1 MRIGGEGSKVRLT
14 AGRLMTG
21 HDGRRAT
28 CLILLILVQTS
39 ISAASEKLVT
49 DHIESELT
57 RPDHVVFS
65 GPGML
70 SETDIDS
77 TSGLIRGPF
86 GSFDPLE
93 RQNWYQDEF
102 SDRYGYGGLI
112 IVQSQTSD
120 LTGMIESVES
130 RGAIFQEFYPDNAA
144 IFSLD
149 VNQLSR
155 FNPIIGQSNDENI
168 RWVSPLPA
176 SFRIEPQ
183 LVTKS
188 FDSVSVELH
197 LIRGLSSVDIGQLE
211 FIIKDSSGDM
221 GANTWCDDRLCR
233 VEEISPIT
241 LARLLADDRVLYIS
255 EAADLETFDSIS
267 RSIIGLPSSEI
278 APPLDYDGTGEIIS
292 ITDTGLDGDH
302 QSLSDNIRAV
312 YNQFGPDNS
321 AADSNS
327 GHGTHIT
334 GIIVGNG
341 TLDNQTLGIAPAAE
355 VNFYQIE
362 YDTSGLLAR
371 WGTLYSMFSHSLQN
385 QARTHTNAWGSV
397 NQPGQYTADSHSADS
412 FIVDQPAY
420 LAIFSGGDIGQNQG
434 ATTTPPG
441 TAKNVLT
448 IGASTTGMGGTD
460 PQGSVWSNNSGGT
473 LDGRVKPDLVAPG
486 VEICSA
492 RASEATSVAGSDCSI
507 AIDQDATPLYVTG
520 TGSSM
525 ATAVASGAAL
535 IVREYLGQELGLT
548 EPDASLVK
556 AMLING
562 ATDLG
567 QPDIPNPSEGWGELN
582 VKQSIDPYDGSAKL
596 DLLIDTGRGL
606 GPGDALVQQVDVQGS
621 KLDITLVWTD
631 QEGSVSASDIA
642 PKLVNNLDLIV
653 TSPSGSVYAGN
664 SFFQG
669 FSTISTSSDNLNNVE
684 RVRIEVPEVGV
695 WKVEVRS
702 SAGVFQ
708 DGYSLVISGDAQWVD
723 HSDLTTSPESLRITN
738 DVIFEGEQLLIQM
751 KWRNEGN
758 IATGNYDVEIYDVTE
773 QQSISTI
780 TMPPLGPGETETW
793 SVQHAFASVGSH
805 MLELR
810 LDSLSDVIES
820 NDELVGTDNNIAHLE
835 VMISKQ
841 GLVIIPLDANGNE
854 VPPEEHGEASSR
866 LLEVL
871 STTTATFDFK
881 VKNIG
886 TSEATISVVS
896 TPVKQLMENGALSNP
911 SDEWTRVLSDS
922 GPITL
927 AANGQMNDNVSI
939 SISMIDET
947 ADPTSDE
954 TPVYAVPGTFVSR
967 VVVRDIQNPTILNS
981 RSFSVLV
988 PRVEGVQILA
998 SGLDD
1003 FSALPGEFASFD
1015 MSVLNT
1021 GNGPTEYVVDCQSQS
1036 GWATRIDSIL
1046 SESISLPELAR
1057 LEYVTIPIQVLVPQA
1072 SAGLPAAGHVET
1084 VDCIISSPNEG
1095 GPAESLST
1103 VLIVKESRR
1112 FETMLMDDAQSPLPP
1127 LAAAPDRQILN
1138 MVAIDTMLEIENIGN
1153 IHQTISM
1160 TISLSESTWDMEV
1173 IISPNSAIPTA
1184 IESFDGSSS
1193 FEFVLQGG
1201 SSKIILVSVT
1211 APPSASMGERAL
1223 LSFRTTEGNQ
1233 LSVVDSTRFVL
1244 EATPELGISSLD
1256 NVEALSG
1263 ELTEIPL
1270 SIINSGNVALDL
1282 SWSFFNE
1289 LDSWST
1295 ALQSITPTSI
1305 QPNQELDVMLGINI
1319 PDNWPVDSDGKI
1331 VTVYIEGTNPELATP
1346 SILETKEITVKV
1358 IETCSFEVNT
1368 TSRISVDS
1376 GDSIEASILA
1386 TNTGNSPSRFSIE
1399 FSQDSNSLDIQNTYN
1414 HDAALPPGESA
1425 TIPILI
1431 SATEISSAGRE
1442 LIVAEI
1448 QPASDGCFVVESDWD
1463 VYVDILPASDD
1474 GITNSLPPFVLPLAF
1489 ILSILA
1495 LSLVVVTLRR
1505 TSPKP
1510 EDPGEELIPQG
1521 SALMQGE
1528 ASKRRMN
1535 ALSTNVADE
1544 TLSTSVS
1551 QSDLD
1556 SVLMDS
1562 LPKLDLPPLPRINS
1576 DEENSD

>member
-1 MRIGGEGSKVRLT
+1 MPIGGEGSKVIST
-14 AGRLMTG
+14 AAWSMTG
-21 HDGRRAT
+21 HGGRKAI
-28 CLILLILVQTS
+28 CLILLILLQTS
-39 ISAASEKLVT
+39 MSAASENIAT
-49 DHIESELT
+49 DYYDPEPIRSNQAIL
-57 RPDHVVFS
+57 S
-65 GPGML
+65 GPGIFL
-70 SETDIDS
+70 ETNIDS

-93 RQNWYQDEF
+93 HQTWNEHDF
-102 SDRYGYGGLI
+102 SDWYGYGGLVI
-112 IVQSQTSD
+112 AQSETSD
-120 LTGMIESVES
+120 LRNMIESVES
-130 RGAIFQEFYPDNAA
+130 LGAIFQEFYPDNAA
-144 IFSLD
+144 IFSVDADQWLGF
-149 VNQLSR
+149 SSI
-155 FNPIIGQSNDENI
+155 FGESNDENI
-168 RWVSPLPA
+168 RWISPLPA
-176 SFRIEPQ
+176 SFRIEPE
-183 LVTKS
+183 LVTQS
-188 FDSVSVELH
+188 FDSISVELH
-197 LIRGLSSVDIGQLE
+197 MIRGLNSVDIDQLE
-211 FIIKDSSGDM
+211 FIIKDFSGD
-221 GANTWCDDRLCR
+221 TRSSVWCEDRLCR
-233 VEEISPIT
+233 VEGISPVT
-241 LARLLADDRVLYIS
+241 LTRLLADNRILYIS
-255 EAADLETFDSIS
+255 EAAVLETFDSTS
-267 RSIIGLPSSEI
+267 RSIIGLSPSEI
-278 APPLDYDGTGEIIS
+278 TPPLDYDGNGEIIS
-292 ITDTGLDGDH
+292 ITDTGLDEDH

-334 GIIVGNG
+334 GIIVGDG
-341 TLDNQTLGIAPAAE
+341 TQDNQTLGIAPAAE

-397 NQPGQYTADSHSADS
+397 NQLGQYTADSHSADS

-448 IGASTTGMGGTD
+448 VGASTTGLGGTD
-460 PQGSVWSNNSGGT
+460 PQGSGWSNNSGGT
-473 LDGRVKPDLVAPG
+473 LDGRIKPDMVAPG

-492 RASEATSVAGSDCSI
+492 RANEATSVAGAECST
-507 AIDQDATPLYVTG
+507 AVDQDATPLYVTG

-525 ATAVASGAAL
+525 ATAVASGGSL
-535 IVREYLGQELGLT
+535 IVREYLGRELGLS

-567 QPDIPNPSEGWGELN
+567 QPDIPNPTEGWGELN
-582 VKQSIDPYDGSAKL
+582 VKQSIDPYDGSKKL
-596 DLLIDTGRGL
+596 DLLIDNGRGL
-606 GPGDALVQQVDVQGS
+606 GPGDALVQQVDVRSS

-631 QEGSVSASDIA
+631 QEGSVSASDLA
-642 PKLVNNLDLIV
+642 PKLVNNLDLLV

-669 FSTISTSSDNLNNVE
+669 YSTISTSPDTLNNVE

-702 SAGVFQ
+702 AAGVFQ
-708 DGYSLVISGDAQWVD
+708 DGYSLVISGDASWVD

-773 QQSISTI
+773 QQSISTT
-780 TMPPLGPGETETW
+780 TMPSLGSGQTETW
-793 SVQHAFASVGSH
+793 SVQHAFSSVGNH
-805 MLELR
+805 VLELR
-810 LDSLSDVIES
+810 LDSLSNVIES
-820 NDELVGTDNNIAHLE
+820 NDELVGTDNNIAQLE

-841 GLVIIPLDANGNE
+841 GLVIIPLDADGNE

-866 LLEVL
+866 VLEVL
-871 STTTATFDFK
+871 NTTTTTFDFK

-886 TSEATISVVS
+886 TSEATISVIS
-896 TPVKQLMENGALSNP
+896 TPVKQLNENGALMNP
-911 SDEWTRVLSDS
+911 LDEWTRVLSNS

-954 TPVYAVPGTFVSR
+954 APVYAVPGTFVSR
-967 VVVRDIQNPTILNS
+967 VIVKDLQNPTIMNS
-981 RSFSVLV
+981 RIFNVLV
-988 PRVEGVQILA
+988 PIVEGVQILA

-1021 GNGPTEYVVDCQSQS
+1021 GNGPTEYVVNCQSQS

-1046 SESISLPELAR
+1046 SESVSLPELAR

-1072 SAGLPAAGHVET
+1072 SEGLPVAGHIEP
-1084 VDCIISSPNEG
+1084 VDCVISSPNEG
-1095 GPAESLST
+1095 GPTESLSA
-1103 VLIVKESRR
+1103 VLVVKESRR
-1112 FETMLMDDAQSPLPP
+1112 FETMLMDSAQSQLPP
-1127 LAAAPDRQILN
+1127 LAAALDRQILN
-1138 MVAIDTMLEIENIGN
+1138 MVAIDTLLQIENIGN
-1153 IHQTISM
+1153 THQTISM
-1160 TISLSESTWDMEV
+1160 IVSLSDSTWGMEV
-1173 IISPNSAIPTA
+1173 IISPYSTNPTVV
-1184 IESFDGSSS
+1184 EPFDGSSS

-1201 SSKIILVSVT
+1201 SSKIIQVSVT
-1211 APPSASMGERAL
+1211 APPSATMGERAL
-1223 LSFRTTEGNQ
+1223 LSFRTTEGDQ

-1244 EATPELGISSLD
+1244 EATPDLSISSLD
-1256 NVEALSG
+1256 SVESLSG

-1282 SWSFFNE
+1282 TWSFSNE
-1289 LDSWST
+1289 VDSWST

-1305 QPNQELDVMLGINI
+1305 QPNQELDVILGISI

-1331 VTVYIEGTNPELATP
+1331 VAVHIEAKNPEIAASPILA
-1346 SILETKEITVKV
+1346 TKEIIVNV
-1358 IETCSFEVNT
+1358 IETCSFEVST
-1368 TSRISVDS
+1368 ASRISVDS
-1376 GDSIEASILA
+1376 GDSIQASIRA
-1386 TNTGNSPSRFSIE
+1386 TNTGNSASRFSIE
-1399 FSQDSNSLDIQNTYN
+1399 FSQESNSFSIQTTYD

-1425 TIPILI
+1425 AIPILI
-1431 SATEISSAGRE
+1431 SASEISSAGRE
-1442 LIVAEI
+1442 IIVAKI
-1448 QPASDGCFVVESDWD
+1448 HPASEACYAVESEWD
-1463 VYVDILPASDD
+1463 IYVDILPASDD
-1474 GITNSLPPFVLPLAF
+1474 RISNSLPPFVLPLAF
-1489 ILSILA
+1489 IISILI

-1505 TSPKP
+1505 TSPKL
-1510 EDPGEELIPQG
+1510 EDRGEELIPQG

-1535 ALSTNVADE
+1535 ALSTDAAEE

-1556 SVLMDS
+1556 SVLRDS
-1562 LPKLDLPPLPRINS
+1562 LPKLDLPPLPRINP

>member
-1 MRIGGEGSKVRLT
+1 
-14 AGRLMTG
+14 MTG
-21 HDGRRAT
+21 HGGRKAI
-28 CLILLILVQTS
+28 CLILLILLQTS
-39 ISAASEKLVT
+39 MSAASENLTT
-49 DHIESELT
+49 DHIEPEPNQ
-57 RPDHVVFS
+57 PDYAILS
-65 GPGML
+65 GPGMF
-70 SETDIDS
+70 SETNIDF

-86 GSFDPLE
+86 GPFDPLE
-93 RQNWYQDEF
+93 KQIWNQDEF
-102 SDRYGYGGLI
+102 SDWYGYGGLI
-112 IVQSQTSD
+112 IAQSETSD
-120 LTGMIESVES
+120 LRNMIESMKS

-144 IFSLD
+144 IFSVD
-149 VNQLSR
+149 ADQWFNLSSISAK
-155 FNPIIGQSNDENI
+155 PDDESI
-168 RWVSPLPA
+168 RWMSPLPA
-176 SFRIEPQ
+176 SFRIEPE
-183 LVTKS
+183 LVTQS
-188 FDSVSVELH
+188 IGLVSVELH

-211 FIIKDSSGDM
+211 FIIKDHSGDM
-221 GANTWCDDRLCR
+221 GSNVWCDDRLCR
-233 VEEISPIT
+233 VEDISPIT
-241 LARLLADDRVLYIS
+241 LTRLLEDNRVLYIS
-255 EAADLETFDSIS
+255 KAADLESFDSTS
-267 RSIIGLPSSEI
+267 RSIIGLSPTEI
-278 APPLDYDGTGEIIS
+278 TPPLDYDGTGEIIS
-292 ITDTGLDGDH
+292 ITDTGLDEDH

-385 QARTHTNAWGSV
+385 QARTHNNAWGSV

-412 FIVDQPAY
+412 FIVDQPSY
-420 LAIFSGGDIGQNQG
+420 LAVFSGGDIGHNQG

-448 IGASTTGMGGTD
+448 IGASTTGLGGTD
-460 PQGSVWSNNSGGT
+460 PQGSGWLNNSGGT
-473 LDGRVKPDLVAPG
+473 LDGRIKPDLVAPG

-492 RASEATSVAGSDCSI
+492 RASEATSVTGQDCST
-507 AIDQDATPLYVTG
+507 AIDQDATPLYMTG

-525 ATAVASGAAL
+525 ATAVASGGAL
-535 IVREYLGQELGLT
+535 IVREYLGQELGLS

-567 QPDIPNPSEGWGELN
+567 QPDIPNPTEGWGELN
-582 VKQSIDPYDGSAKL
+582 DKQSIDPHDASKKL
-596 DLLIDTGRGL
+596 DLLIDAGRGL
-606 GPGDALVQQVDVQGS
+606 GPGDALVQQIDVQGS

-631 QEGSVSASDIA
+631 QEGSVSASDSA
-642 PKLVNNLDLIV
+642 PQLINNLDLLV
-653 TSPSGSVYAGN
+653 TSPSGLVYAGN
-664 SFFQG
+664 SFSQG
-669 FSTISTSSDNLNNVE
+669 YSTISTSTDTLNNVE
-684 RVRIEVPEVGV
+684 RVRIGVPEVGI

-702 SAGVFQ
+702 AAGVFQ
-708 DGYSLVISGDAQWVD
+708 DGYSLVISGDAHWVD

-758 IATGNYDVEIYDVTE
+758 TATGTYDVEIYDVTE
-773 QQSISTI
+773 QETISTI
-780 TMPPLGPGETETW
+780 TMPPLGSGETETW
-793 SVQHAFASVGSH
+793 SVQHAFTSVGSH
-805 MLELR
+805 VLELR
-810 LDSLSDVIES
+810 LDTLSNVVES
-820 NDELVGTDNNIAHLE
+820 NDELVGIDNNIAQLE

-841 GLVIIPLDANGNE
+841 GLVIIPLDANGDE
-854 VPPEEHGEASSR
+854 VPPEDHISASSR
-866 LLEVL
+866 LFEVL
-871 STTTATFDFK
+871 NTTTATFDFK
-881 VKNIG
+881 VRNIG

-896 TPVKQLMENGALSNP
+896 TPVKQLMDNGALSNP

-927 AANGQMNDNVSI
+927 AASGQMNDNASF

-954 TPVYAVPGTFVSR
+954 APVYAVPGTFVTR

-1046 SESISLPELAR
+1046 SESVSLPELAR

-1072 SAGLPAAGHVET
+1072 SAGLPAAGHVES
-1084 VDCIISSPNEG
+1084 VDCVISSPNEG
-1095 GPAESLST
+1095 GPTELLST

-1112 FETMLMDDAQSPLPP
+1112 FETVLLDGEQSPLPP
-1127 LAAAPDRQILN
+1127 LAAALDRQVLN
-1138 MVAIDTMLEIENIGN
+1138 MVATDTLLRIENIGN
-1153 IHQTISM
+1153 THQTISM
-1160 TISLSESTWDMEV
+1160 MISLSDSTWGMEV
-1173 IISPNSAIPTA
+1173 ITSPGSANPIPV
-1184 IESFDGSSS
+1184 ESFDGSSS

-1201 SSKIILVSVT
+1201 TSEIIQVSVT
-1211 APPSASMGERAL
+1211 APPTASMGEKAL

-1233 LSVVDSTRFVL
+1233 LSVVDNTRFVL
-1244 EATPELGISSLD
+1244 EATPDLGISSLD
-1256 NVEALSG
+1256 SVESLSG

-1282 SWSFFNE
+1282 SWSFSNE
-1289 LDSWST
+1289 VDSWST
-1295 ALQSITPTSI
+1295 GLQSITPTSI
-1305 QPNQELDVMLGINI
+1305 QPNQELDVLLGINI
-1319 PDNWPVDSDGKI
+1319 PDNWPVDPDGKI
-1331 VTVYIEGTNPELATP
+1331 VAVHIEATNPELAAS
-1346 SILETKEITVKV
+1346 SILEIKEITVRV

-1368 TSRISVDS
+1368 ATGISVDS
-1376 GDSIEASILA
+1376 GDSTEASIRV
-1386 TNTGNSPSRFSIE
+1386 TNTGNSASKFSVE
-1399 FSQDSNSLDIQNTYN
+1399 FFQETNSFNFQNTYD
-1414 HDAALPPGESA
+1414 HDSALPPGESVP
-1425 TIPILI
+1425 IPILI
-1431 SATEISSAGRE
+1431 SASETSSAGRE

-1448 QPASDGCFVVESDWD
+1448 RPLSDGCFVVESEWD
-1463 VYVDILPASDD
+1463 VFVDILPASDN
-1474 GITNSLPPFVLPLAF
+1474 GISNSLPPFVLPLAF
-1489 ILSILA
+1489 ILTILA
-1495 LSLVVVTLRR
+1495 LSLVVVALRR

-1510 EDPGEELIPQG
+1510 DDPGEELIPQG

-1535 ALSTNVADE
+1535 ALSTDVAEE

-1562 LPKLDLPPLPRINS
+1562 LPKLDLPPLPKTNPE
-1576 DEENSD
+1576 EENSD